1 MIEVIRGIVD
11 GTQEEYLIRLLDLA
25 KSDSIQE
32 DEVVLKEDFNIDA
45 QNIDLN
51 EEEIKSIYVSLMF
64 WNIFNDL
71 DLQQNLMEH
80 GLIGHGPRWDTVLKW
95 VQNFLRYTVLHGFVD
110 FWHVKVKS
118 QMLFWWEIF
127 FFARLT

>member
-11 GTQEEYLIRLLDLA
+11 GTQEEYLICLLDLA

-32 DEVVLKEDFNIDA
+32 DEVVSKEYSKIDA

-64 WNIFNDL
+64 
-71 DLQQNLMEH
+71 
-80 GLIGHGPRWDTVLKW
+80 
-95 VQNFLRYTVLHGFVD
+95 
-110 FWHVKVKS
+110 
-118 QMLFWWEIF
+118 
-127 FFARLT
+127 

>member
-11 GTQEEYLIRLLDLA
+11 GKQEEYLIRLLDLA

-32 DEVVLKEDFNIDA
+32 DEVVSKEYSKIDA

-64 WNIFNDL
+64 
-71 DLQQNLMEH
+71 
-80 GLIGHGPRWDTVLKW
+80 
-95 VQNFLRYTVLHGFVD
+95 
-110 FWHVKVKS
+110 
-118 QMLFWWEIF
+118 
-127 FFARLT
+127 

>member
-32 DEVVLKEDFNIDA
+32 DEVVSKEDSKIDA

-64 WNIFNDL
+64 
-71 DLQQNLMEH
+71 
-80 GLIGHGPRWDTVLKW
+80 
-95 VQNFLRYTVLHGFVD
+95 
-110 FWHVKVKS
+110 
-118 QMLFWWEIF
+118 
-127 FFARLT
+127 